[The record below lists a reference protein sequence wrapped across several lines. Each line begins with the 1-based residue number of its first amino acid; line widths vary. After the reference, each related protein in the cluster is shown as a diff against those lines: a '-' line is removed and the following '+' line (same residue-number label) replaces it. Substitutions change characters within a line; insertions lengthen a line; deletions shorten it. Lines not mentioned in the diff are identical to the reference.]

1 VNRIGGNNDTIWLR
15 PQSGLDK
22 APRSLLHR
30 ITLAILLVIMIVG
43 VGLATA
49 TIFSAKDYGTPAFWK
64 LPKHIGYCGRD
75 YDDQGTRTGNPR
87 LFTAQNGAVGAK
99 WTFLSWTFGADSI
112 YAAVAPQQPPND
124 TVCTMELYIPLTG
137 SKWETYVLSGGP

>member
-1 VNRIGGNNDTIWLR
+1 
-15 PQSGLDK
+15 
-22 APRSLLHR
+22 
-30 ITLAILLVIMIVG
+30 LLVIIVVG

-49 TIFSAKDYGTPAFWK
+49 TFFSAKDYGTAAFWR
-64 LPKHIGYCGRD
+64 LPRHIGYCGRE

-112 YAAVAPQQPPND
+112 YAAVAPQRPPDD
-124 TVCTMELYIPLTG
+124 TVCTMELYIPLSG